1 MEQELNSFEKS
12 ELNYYKLDYITQK
25 VDKILE
31 FKKWYEN
38 AIKYIDKE
46 NQYNEHRL
54 YTICLCKNC
63 ISYTICTFAYEYSFV
78 KCSKCNIYFCVGCS
92 RKKLS
97 VNDESLC
104 LKGYFKLLF
113 IRTKYRKSGM
123 LTNSDLLN
131 FILSILIIL
140 ITPCYFGFVSNI
152 IGLNVH
158 QNPNGVYN
166 SFNLE
171 YFEIIVIYSFLRGI
185 IMFPYILIFL
195 PFTILLLIP
204 SIFIPKYSYKLNS
217 LYTSSLDPSPS
228 RLNTDI

>member
-1 MEQELNSFEKS
+1 
-12 ELNYYKLDYITQK
+12 
-25 VDKILE
+25 
-31 FKKWYEN
+31 
-38 AIKYIDKE
+38 
-46 NQYNEHRL
+46 
-54 YTICLCKNC
+54 
-63 ISYTICTFAYEYSFV
+63 
-78 KCSKCNIYFCVGCS
+78 
-92 RKKLS
+92 
-97 VNDESLC
+97 
-104 LKGYFKLLF
+104 
-113 IRTKYRKSGM
+113 M

-140 ITPCYFGFVSNI
+140 ITPCYYGFVSNI